1 MDATRRQKQFLFSD
15 APNNLLKDQL
25 RLENGH
31 QNSSEI
37 KVAEYSFS
45 HIKMWER

>member
-1 MDATRRQKQFLFSD
+1 MDDTCRQKQFLFSD
-15 APNNLLKDQL
+15 VLNNLLKDQL

-37 KVAEYSFS
+37 EVAEYDT
-45 HIKMWER
+45 